1 MADIFISYASEDR
14 ERIVPIVKAL
24 AAEGWSA
31 FWDWKSI
38 PVGRTWR
45 EIIDQGLETSKC
57 ILVLWSI
64 TSTTSKKRWVLE
76 EADYGLE
83 HAKLIP
89 ALIDDVRPPRGF
101 GQIQAARLTDWTGD
115 IDHPEFRKLI
125 AALET
130 ILGPSPRRLREPG
143 DGIRAQAEREGEPPR
158 RASAGP
164 ASSEA
169 DRVPA
174 ATAVPK
180 PPAPR
185 KYPAVKIGAL
195 VALAALIA
203 AGLLL
208 LRPGKQEPIRAAPVA
223 GKTAFDAAR
232 GASPGDRMPAA
243 ADEPDPKSTPKKITN
258 SLGMEFLLIP
268 AGSFTMGSRQ
278 SSKQALD
285 RLGGKEEWY
294 KFEHPPQDVT
304 LSHSFYLQATE
315 VTQRQWK
322 EVMGDNPS
330 YFKQCGEDC
339 PVESVS
345 WEDAHVFIARLNQL
359 EGTDAYR
366 LPSEAE
372 WEYAA
377 RAGTATDYSF
387 GDDAGRLGVYAW
399 FAGNSSNTTQPVAGK
414 KPNPRGLYDMHGNVA
429 EWVEDDWNVS
439 RKGAP
444 ADGRVWVD
452 NPRGSDRVV
461 RGGDWGS
468 EAQRSRSAS
477 RSGFWPDCRND
488 GIGIR
493 LAKSVSPGT

>member
-24 AAEGWSA
+24 EAEGWSA

-45 EIIDQGLETSKC
+45 EIIDQGLEVSKC

-115 IDHPEFRKLI
+115 TDHPEFRKLI
-125 AALET
+125 AALEA
-130 ILGPSPRRLREPG
+130 ILGPSPRRLRESG
-143 DGIRAQAEREGEPPR
+143 DGRRAQAEREGEPPR

-164 ASSEA
+164 AASEA

-174 ATAVPK
+174 APAVPK

-223 GKTAFDAAR
+223 GKPAFDAAR
-232 GASPGDRMPAA
+232 GASPGDRMPVAA
-243 ADEPDPKSTPKKITN
+243 AEPDPKSTPKKITN

-278 SSKQALD
+278 SYKQALD

-304 LSHSFYLQATE
+304 IAQSFYLQTTE
-315 VTQRQWK
+315 VTQKHWK
-322 EVMGDNPS
+322 EVMGENPS
-330 YFKQCGEDC
+330 YFNQCGNDC

-345 WEDAHVFIARLNQL
+345 WEDVQIFIAKLNQL
-359 EGTDAYR
+359 EQTNSYR

-372 WEYAA
+372 WEYAG
-377 RAGTATDYSF
+377 RAGSSTDYSF
-387 GDDAGRLGVYAW
+387 GDDSGKLGDYAW
-399 FAGNSSNTTQPVAGK
+399 FLGNSDKATQRVATK

-429 EWVEDDWNVS
+429 EWVEDDWHAS
-439 RKGAP
+439 HGGGP
-444 ADGRVWVD
+444 ADGRPGWATREAPTVW
-452 NPRGSDRVV
+452 S
-461 RGGDWGS
+461 GGAAG
-468 EAQRSRSAS
+468 AARL
-477 RSGFWPDCRND
+477 ND
-488 GIGIR
+488 
-493 LAKSVSPGT
+493 